1 MRKLGLLLVL
11 LLTMGVWSSVL
22 AQDGEEFDCTTP
34 GINRQVDM
42 WYNNYLGARGEFEV
56 SQALEAAQEL
66 ADNVANLTET
76 CGFIASAGPE
86 EEVPQTGL
94 GTLDDPFIIQAPGVV
109 GDTTIDVTEGVRPA
123 DDVLIEAGING
134 VENISADE
142 EYTIVYL
149 TLSCRLGSTS
159 GCLRGDDA
167 FRLVG
172 DMGVLYEPTLDQYD
186 LYLPGSVPINGGAQR
201 AGAIPFLIDRDDTS
215 LRLVYFPDGNALD
228 TNAQAYYFDAQGR
241 ANSFEVRSTTAE
253 LIVRNAP
260 RSNGA
265 PVGVLRSGQV
275 GIANGR
281 TEDGA
286 WISIEAPEGTGWV
299 SADFLTSDSDLES
312 LSVIRQQADD
322 E

>member
-1 MRKLGLLLVL
+1 MRKLSLLLFLILSVSIL
-11 LLTMGVWSSVL
+11 SPVL

-56 SQALEAAQEL
+56 SQALEAAQDL
-66 ADNVANLTET
+66 ADSIANLTET
-76 CGFIASAGPE
+76 CGFVADAGPE

-109 GDTTIDVTEGVRPA
+109 GDATIDVTEGVRPA
-123 DDVLIEAGING
+123 DDLLIEAGING
-134 VENISADE
+134 VENISAEE
-142 EYTIVYL
+142 EYFVVYL
-149 TLSCRLGSTS
+149 TLSCRLGSTG
-159 GCLRGDDA
+159 GCQRGDDA
-167 FRLVG
+167 FRVVG
-172 DMGVLYEPTLDQYD
+172 DMGIFYEPTLDQYD
-186 LYLPGSVPINGGAQR
+186 LYLPGSVPINGGSQR
-201 AGAIPFLIDRDDTS
+201 AGAIPFLVDKDDTS
-215 LRLVYFPDGNALD
+215 LRLVYFPNGNALD
-228 TNAQAYYFDAQGR
+228 TNADAYFYDAQGR

-265 PVGVLRSGQV
+265 PVGVLRSSQV

-312 LSVIRQQADD
+312 LSVIRQEADD